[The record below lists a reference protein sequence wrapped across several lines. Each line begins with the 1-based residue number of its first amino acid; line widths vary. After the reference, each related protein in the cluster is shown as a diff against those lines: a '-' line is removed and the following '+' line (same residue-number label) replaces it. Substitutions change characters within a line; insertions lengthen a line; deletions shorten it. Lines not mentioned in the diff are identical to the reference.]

1 MRRIIGLDL
10 GSKTVGVAKSDLLQ
24 SLASAHK
31 TIFFDSDNYDQ
42 AIHLVIEELEDF
54 EVDKIVLGLPKHMTG
69 EVGIRGQISLDFKE
83 KLEENGFDVILWDE
97 RLSSKAA
104 TNVLIQGN
112 VSRKNRKKVIDQV
125 AAVIILQGY
134 LDSLHF

>member
-83 KLEENGFDVILWDE
+83 KLKENGFDVILWDE